1 MSKLSNS
8 NYAFF
13 FGSIAAVL
21 YGLWARITFQ
31 SPWEDLW
38 DFALGTITL
47 GFCFAVPAAI
57 GALTVFFSPKQYK
70 TSWLY
75 GLFMPWVPCVLLG
88 ALVLLFGWEFIICV
102 VMALPIFFTL
112 ASFGGLITVALLR
125 NSQKSSIQN
134 SMLGLI
140 LVLPYLIVPLEKQ
153 LPPADSIRSVETQ
166 IKIQANPETVWRNV
180 VAVPEIKADEQ
191 SFSLFHLLGL
201 PLPVEAT
208 LSHEGVGGIRN
219 ARFDDG
225 LAFTETINHWKEG
238 HSIRFEIKVN
248 PGAVPTRAPLKQI
261 GGKYLDVFE
270 GGFTIEPQGADQ
282 VILHLSSRHR
292 LSTTF
297 NFYGGLW
304 TDWVMRD
311 LQNYILRVIKNRCE
325 AEKR

>member
-225 LAFTETINHWKEG
+225 LAFTETINHWEEG